1 MMIPGKHSAFIH
13 CTLLSHKLFPH
24 CTAPKSKNT
33 GGAMTGIKL
42 ASARAMGRKRDVNM
56 LSSQTR
62 LERMLEGESRIR
74 SCRDHV
80 ALSNT
85 AFSSLHNS
93 TWRERVTQW
102 CYDVADHL
110 NESREVVYV
119 AMNMLD
125 RYIAVTSAGACSDK
139 VAYELAAITALF
151 LAIRVSGSNALEVS
165 DLLQMSRAGVQ
176 VKDIVSE
183 GNAMLEAL
191 SWEHKLVTPIDFI
204 KAMLS
209 TNVSMEHSKAVSILE
224 LSSYMVEISV
234 CDQYFIG
241 VQSSKVAFAS
251 MVNVLN
257 RNELDGVTSSQVF
270 QCIHE
275 ATGMSPDSPE
285 IKEIAARMK
294 AVYCQSEESSNT
306 NDNGPHLISDFDDES
321 SEVAPS
327 SSSSFQLHPDFQ
339 IITCETHY
347 VSDSQ
352 SSCLVRPMTPCP
364 EEASKRARLN

>member
-1 MMIPGKHSAFIH
+1 
-13 CTLLSHKLFPH
+13 
-24 CTAPKSKNT
+24 
-33 GGAMTGIKL
+33 MTEIKL
-42 ASARAMGRKRDVNM
+42 ASVRATGRKRDVSM
-56 LSSQTR
+56 LSSQAR

-80 ALSNT
+80 ALANT
-85 AFSSLHNS
+85 AISRFQNF

-125 RYIAVTSAGACSDK
+125 RYIAVTSAEAFSDK
-139 VAYELAAITALF
+139 VAYELAAITSLF
-151 LAIRVSGSNALEVS
+151 LAIRVSGSNTLEVP

-176 VKDIVSE
+176 VKDIVST
-183 GNAMLEAL
+183 GTAMLEAL
-191 SWEHKLVTPIDFI
+191 SWEHKLITPTDFI

-209 TNVSMEHSKAVSILE
+209 THASMEHSIAVSILE

-241 VQSSKVAFAS
+241 VPSSKVAFAS
-251 MVNVLN
+251 MINVLN
-257 RNELDGVTSSQVF
+257 RNELDGATSSQFF
-270 QCIHE
+270 QCIHQ
-275 ATGMSPDSPE
+275 ATGMSPDAPE
-285 IKEIAARMK
+285 IKAITARLK
-294 AVYCQSEESSNT
+294 AVYRQSEESSDN
-306 NDNGPHLISDFDDES
+306 NGPHLISDFDDES

-327 SSSSFQLHPDFQ
+327 SSSFQLRSDFQ
-339 IITCETHY
+339 IITCESHY

-352 SSCLVRPMTPCP
+352 SACVVHPMTPCP
-364 EEASKRARLN
+364 EETSKLARLN

>member
-1 MMIPGKHSAFIH
+1 
-13 CTLLSHKLFPH
+13 
-24 CTAPKSKNT
+24 
-33 GGAMTGIKL
+33 MTEIKL
-42 ASARAMGRKRDVNM
+42 ASVRATGRKRDVNM
-56 LSSQTR
+56 VSSQAR

-80 ALSNT
+80 ALANT
-85 AFSSLHNS
+85 AISSFQNF
-93 TWRERVTQW
+93 TWREKVTQW

-110 NESREVVYV
+110 SESREVVYV

-125 RYIAVTSAGACSDK
+125 RYIAVTSAEAFSDK
-139 VAYELAAITALF
+139 VAYELAAITSLF
-151 LAIRVSGSNALEVS
+151 LAIRVSGSNTLEVP
-165 DLLQMSRAGVQ
+165 DLLQMSRAGMQ
-176 VKDIVSE
+176 VKDIVST
-183 GNAMLEAL
+183 GTAMLEAL
-191 SWEHKLVTPIDFI
+191 SWEHKLVTPTDFI

-209 TNVSMEHSKAVSILE
+209 TQASMEHLKAVSILE

-234 CDQYFIG
+234 CDQYFVGI
-241 VQSSKVAFAS
+241 QASKVAFAS
-251 MVNVLN
+251 MMNVLK
-257 RNELDGVTSSQVF
+257 RNELDGVTSSQFF
-270 QCIHE
+270 QCIHD

-285 IKEIAARMK
+285 IKAIAARMK

-306 NDNGPHLISDFDDES
+306 NGPHLISDFDDES
-321 SEVAPS
+321 SEVAPIS
-327 SSSSFQLHPDFQ
+327 NSLQLHPDFQ

>member
-1 MMIPGKHSAFIH
+1 
-13 CTLLSHKLFPH
+13 
-24 CTAPKSKNT
+24 
-33 GGAMTGIKL
+33 MTEIKL
-42 ASARAMGRKRDVNM
+42 ASVRATGRKRDVNM
-56 LSSQTR
+56 VSSQAR

-74 SCRDHV
+74 SCRDHI
-80 ALSNT
+80 ALAST
-85 AFSSLHNS
+85 AISRFQNF
-93 TWRERVTQW
+93 TWREKVTQW

-125 RYIAVTSAGACSDK
+125 RYIAVTSAEAFSDK
-139 VAYELAAITALF
+139 VAYELAAITSLF
-151 LAIRVSGSNALEVS
+151 LAIRVSGSNTLEVP

-176 VKDIVSE
+176 VKDIVST
-183 GNAMLEAL
+183 GTAMLEAL
-191 SWEHKLVTPIDFI
+191 SWEHKLITPTDFI

-209 TNVSMEHSKAVSILE
+209 TQASMEHSKAVSILE

-234 CDQYFIG
+234 CDQYFVG
-241 VQSSKVAFAS
+241 VQASKVAFAS
-251 MVNVLN
+251 MMNVLK
-257 RNELDGVTSSQVF
+257 RNELDGVTSSQF
-270 QCIHE
+270 LQCIHE

-285 IKEIAARMK
+285 IKAIAARMK
-294 AVYCQSEESSNT
+294 AVYHQSEESSDT
-306 NDNGPHLISDFDDES
+306 DGPHLISDFDDES

-327 SSSSFQLHPDFQ
+327 SSSLQLHPDFQ

-352 SSCLVRPMTPCP
+352 SSCLVYPMTPCP